1 MDLEWCFSRDG
12 IEWQRPQRRGWLARG
27 NPPEPGRGWLARGN
41 PPEPD
46 CYGIY
51 ANHRLVQHGG
61 KWHLFYT
68 GVNAAHNRKHSYG
81 PPRQLVMYA
90 TTDSPWAV

>member
-1 MDLEWCFSRDG
+1 MDLEWCFSPDG

-27 NPPEPGRGWLARGN
+27 NPPEP
-41 PPEPD
+41 D

-51 ANHRLVQHGG
+51 AGHQLVEHEG

-68 GVNAAHNRKHSYG
+68 GVNSAHNGKHSHG
-81 PPRQLVMYA
+81 PPRQVIMHA
-90 TTDSPWAV
+90 TTDSPWAGLDR